1 MAGKL
6 YWRVKK
12 NERWTW
18 KPVNLEGSEFWD
30 YLDSLGLDLWDIE
43 TKRILEE
50 E

>member
-18 KPVNLEGSEFWD
+18 KPVNIEGSEFWD
-30 YLDSLGLDLWDIE
+30 YLVSLGLSLWDIE
-43 TKRILEE
+43 TKRFPEE